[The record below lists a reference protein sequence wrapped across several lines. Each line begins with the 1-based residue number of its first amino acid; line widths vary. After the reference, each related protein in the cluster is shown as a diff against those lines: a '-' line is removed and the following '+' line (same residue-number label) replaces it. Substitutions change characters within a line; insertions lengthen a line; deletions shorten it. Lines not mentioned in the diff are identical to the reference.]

1 MTVLMHEVDSVD
13 FQVQDS
19 VLAYRTELDSSI
31 QSGSNRTK

>member
-19 VLAYRTELDSSI
+19 VLAYRTEL
-31 QSGSNRTK
+31 